1 MPQIPVNGAARSRR
15 AGGCLPRNPMDIVTA
30 ASPKRARAGR
40 PPTLAAPRER
50 ILEEAARL
58 FARSGYDGSSVSDL
72 AAALGVSK
80 AAIYHYFTTKQD
92 IYDAI
97 ILSVLGGL
105 VQAVGQEVARA
116 QGAAQR
122 LRAFMLAHAGYFEAH
137 HAEFVTMLIGY
148 SGMALPEREDA
159 ARLRDDYEKR
169 LREIIAQGVDDGSF
183 RALDVAA
190 TGRAVLSLLNWMVR
204 WYKPGQGDSAEQIAA
219 GYFDLVVNGMR
230 A

>member
-1 MPQIPVNGAARSRR
+1 MATSAP
-15 AGGCLPRNPMDIVTA
+15 T
-30 ASPKRARAGR
+30 SPKRARAGR

-50 ILEEAARL
+50 ILEEAAKL

-72 AAALGVSK
+72 ASAIGASK
-80 AAIYHYFTTKQD
+80 AAIYHYYPTKQD

-97 ILSVLGGL
+97 ILAVLNGL
-105 VQAVGQEVARA
+105 TQTVGQDVAA
-116 QGAAQR
+116 ASGGAAR
-122 LRAFMLAHAGYFEAH
+122 LRAFMVGHARYFERH

-159 ARLRDDYEKR
+159 ARLRDSYEKR
-169 LREIIAQGVDDGSF
+169 LREVIAQGVAEGAF

-190 TGRAVLSLLNWMVR
+190 AGRAVLSMLNWMVR
-204 WYKPGQGDSAEQIAA
+204 WYKPGQGDSAEAIAA
-219 GYFDLVVNGMR
+219 GYFDLLVGGMR